1 MIIYTEYTLPGN
13 SQILTTPAQS
23 TVYNESQKTEQ
34 IAYHNSIAQARI
46 DATLDDKYTPGEEV
60 KTTPELY
67 RG

>member
-1 MIIYTEYTLPGN
+1 MIVYTEYTLPGATEL
-13 SQILTTPAQS
+13 LTTPAQS

-34 IAYHNSIAQARI
+34 IAYHNSIAKARI
-46 DATLDDKYTPGEEV
+46 DAALDDQYQPGQEV